1 MPTTILEQT
10 RTHPPRRGLGNRGQ
24 DAWEFDIA
32 SGQQLSAV
40 ELTVEAAGPGCGARI
55 ASASNAGTVGHGRAE
70 ISWWHSLGQ
79 QVRYR
84 IKVTTEPLQSPTDP
98 TRAVRVLESTRFVH
112 GPYPFL
118 GTSGF
123 DEVVVALPAGFALE
137 SVDVVIVRRTRGFAR
152 FRRGNPQPG
161 STGSVRFFVEWEA
174 GNFGGLI
181 EYYLRVTTVA
191 AGPIAFSGFAPT
203 FSPADAIGGSPLTVS
218 ARLTNIGITT
228 IDDFILKGDFY
239 ARSLDEVP
247 QSILDSLTDEQR
259 TSRQA
264 DRASTTIAPFET
276 RTLSATRTFP
286 ARIGPIPGTAGQIF
300 NPRTKGNY
308 DVTVTVEAV
317 TTDASGNEVR
327 TQVYSQTAPLKVV
340 A

>member
-10 RTHPPRRGLGNRGQ
+10 KTHPPRRGLGNRGQ

-40 ELTVEAAGPGCGARI
+40 ELAVEAAGPGCGARI
-55 ASASNAGTVGHGRAE
+55 ASAPNAGTVGHGRAE

-98 TRAVRVLESTRFVH
+98 TRAVRALESTRFVH
-112 GPYPFL
+112 GPYSLL

-123 DEVVVALPAGFALE
+123 DEVVVALPPGFALE
-137 SVDVVIVRRTRGFAR
+137 SVDIVIVRSTRGLAR
-152 FRRGNPQPG
+152 FRQGNPRPG

-181 EYYLRVTTVA
+181 EYFLRVTAVA
-191 AGPIAFSGFAPT
+191 AGPIAFSGSAPT
-203 FSPADAIGGSPLTVS
+203 FSPANGIGGSPLTVS
-218 ARLTNIGITT
+218 VRLTNIGTVT
-228 IDDFILKGDFY
+228 VSSFMLKGDFY
-239 ARSLDEVP
+239 ARSLDDVP
-247 QSILDSLTDEQR
+247 QSILDSLTEEQR

-264 DRASTTIAPFET
+264 DRVSTTIAPFDT
-276 RTLSATRTFP
+276 RTLSATRTLP

-300 NPRTKGNY
+300 NPSTKGDY
-308 DVTVTVEAV
+308 DVTVTVEAI
-317 TTDASGNEVR
+317 TTDASGNEMR
-327 TQVYSQTAPLKVV
+327 TQVYSQSAPFKII